1 MNNRLNFNTK
11 YGNVFFVSDLHVR
24 HAKDFILNPRGYK
37 DAVEAEEHI
46 IQEWNKIVGHDDIV
60 FNLGDL
66 VVGAGSESVDAA
78 KNIIRRLNC
87 KNHYFIDGNHMAG
100 TKQIYRD
107 ELKNQYGLDS
117 NQVELH
123 PLTYEKFVFL
133 GNYAEIV
140 VDRQL
145 IVLSHYA
152 IGSWNEMGKG
162 SWNIHGHSHGSY
174 QNGLPDNVST
184 KQLDVGWDVFKRPID
199 FNEINKIM
207 SKKQISR
214 VDHH

>member
-11 YGNVFFVSDLHVR
+11 FGKVFFVSDLHIC
-24 HAKDFILNPRGYK
+24 HAKDFLLNPRGYK
-37 DAVEAEEHI
+37 TADEAKEHI
-46 IQEWNKIVGHDDIV
+46 IQEWNKVVGHDDVV

-66 VVGAGSESVDAA
+66 VVGAGNNSVFEA
-78 KNIIRRLNC
+78 KEIIRRLNC

-123 PLTYEKFVFL
+123 PLAWEKFVFL

-145 IVLSHYA
+145 ICLSHYA
-152 IGSWNEMGKG
+152 ISGWNEMKT
-162 SWNIHGHSHGSY
+162 SLMLHGHEHCGV
-174 QNGLPDNVST
+174 PDNPT
-184 KQLDVGWDVFKRPID
+184 LRRIDVGWDLMRRPIE
-199 FNEINKIM
+199 FNEIKRLM
-207 SKKQISR
+207 EKKVPKS
-214 VDHH
+214 VGHH